1 MPGEWITDRQ
11 YRRYMERKQQ
21 GDTQVLAAS
30 RAGISERSARR
41 ISAAA
46 SLPSQC
52 RKARGRTRL
61 DPLADVWDEI
71 VVPMLRQVPM
81 LRATSVM
88 EELDRGE
95 WWWCCELALGSANSR
110 QTMP

>member
-1 MPGEWITDRQ
+1 
-11 YRRYMERKQQ
+11 MERKQQ

-88 EELDRGE
+88 EELDREHPGRLHE
-95 WWWCCELALGSANSR
+95 RHLRTVQRRIATWL
-110 QTMP
+110 